1 MKIFYIVHGVV
12 QGVGY
17 RAHVRAAA
25 QKHGINGM
33 VRNRRD
39 GSVEIFAQGSADKIR
54 EFEKDMSIS
63 VRSGPQVFH
72 VERFAEGSAGFKGLE
87 DYSEFIIGETG

>member
-1 MKIFYIVHGVV
+1 MKAFYIVHGVV

-25 QKHGINGM
+25 QKHGISGM

-39 GSVEIFAQGSADKIR
+39 GSVEIFAQGSTDKMNA
-54 EFEKDMSIS
+54 FEKEVSVS

-72 VERFAEGSAGFKGLE
+72 VEKFMEGSEGFIDFGNRERFSIEKTE
-87 DYSEFIIGETG
+87 